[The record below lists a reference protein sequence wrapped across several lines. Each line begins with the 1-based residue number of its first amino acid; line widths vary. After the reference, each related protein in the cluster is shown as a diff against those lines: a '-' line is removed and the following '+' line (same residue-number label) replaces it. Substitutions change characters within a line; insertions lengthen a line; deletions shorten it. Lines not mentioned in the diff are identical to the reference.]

1 MTLSPAGHQFIPRR
15 SSSSHQDAGLY
26 SNDHEPNNPQVTNN
40 TPVRSMPTSAGEI
53 LGYFNSTRPPL
64 DFVQSHC
71 NDNNHGLDINS
82 SHNPP
87 SSTAGQSN
95 DPHLPHPLALPSS
108 FLPAFNHTQS
118 HHHQPLIVNAKGG
131 AKKLS
136 PAQKATTRQKKR
148 PSSHIGT
155 GSEPIPLTGSR
166 VDQPNVTP
174 PSTELASKNNHP
186 KSSNPAN
193 SPLKKNGKPL
203 AKCPF
208 CGMTFKKLEH
218 CQRHERTLKKSS
230 APAQPTQASPSSNS
244 APKQTSRNQISSPIR
259 SSFDMLTGPGASQSS
274 FASPPHAHKPVTRE
288 RGCSLSVLEH
298 SSFPGH
304 LGRDP
309 SMISSGP
316 RQSISLPL
324 QRSQEQFAQPPRQAA
339 YPFYHHQAP
348 PSSSQPSIN
357 NLSSPSD
364 SSTGYSYV
372 EPVGGPRRGSWCPG
386 GSNWNEFAPM
396 PPDDLGPPP
405 STRSYRHQ
413 PQHLSLEG
421 ASWSKTLTNTF
432 GLVQSGIGPVPLSA
446 PPTCTDWGAPLI
458 GSGAPETSNSMAGS
472 FVGPSWETLPPYESR
487 PSILPGWSGLGR
499 LEEEEHIKLE
509 PESSINSAV
518 TSQLLLSSPSQPGS
532 FDNENNCPIGLS
544 SAEMAREPPSEANQ
558 SVSWSF
564 PKGGTLSYAYTGLEH
579 DPVNPA
585 GFTPSDPIECF
596 GNVWQTPPQ
605 NQTVETFHP
614 GYWNQPV
621 CAGSQDE
628 DRKRTALNS
637 NGLPTR
643 NPWEENHIV
652 ELNF

>member
-131 AKKLS
+131 PRNS
-136 PAQKATTRQKKR
+136 AQLRR
-148 PSSHIGT
+148 
-155 GSEPIPLTGSR
+155 LLL
-166 VDQPNVTP
+166 PNVTP

-596 GNVWQTPPQ
+596 GNVWQTLLKIRPSKPFTLGIGI
-605 NQTVETFHP
+605 NLCVP
-614 GYWNQPV
+614 GV
-621 CAGSQDE
+621 
-628 DRKRTALNS
+628 KMKTA
-637 NGLPTR
+637 NGQR
-643 NPWEENHIV
+643 
-652 ELNF
+652 

>member
-1 MTLSPAGHQFIPRR
+1 MRPLFFPLQIRWP
-15 SSSSHQDAGLY
+15 GLIL
-26 SNDHEPNNPQVTNN
+26 
-40 TPVRSMPTSAGEI
+40 VRS
-53 LGYFNSTRPPL
+53 
-64 DFVQSHC
+64 D
-71 NDNNHGLDINS
+71 
-82 SHNPP
+82 
-87 SSTAGQSN
+87 
-95 DPHLPHPLALPSS
+95 
-108 FLPAFNHTQS
+108 
-118 HHHQPLIVNAKGG
+118 
-131 AKKLS
+131 
-136 PAQKATTRQKKR
+136 
-148 PSSHIGT
+148 
-155 GSEPIPLTGSR
+155 
-166 VDQPNVTP
+166 
-174 PSTELASKNNHP
+174 
-186 KSSNPAN
+186 
-193 SPLKKNGKPL
+193 GKISV
-203 AKCPF
+203 
-208 CGMTFKKLEH
+208 
-218 CQRHERTLKKSS
+218 KKSS

-405 STRSYRHQ
+405 FYTKLPSPTSTSQLGRRQLVKNVDQYLRISSKWYRA
-413 PQHLSLEG
+413 G
-421 ASWSKTLTNTF
+421 AIVSSSNMHRL
-432 GLVQSGIGPVPLSA
+432 GR
-446 PPTCTDWGAPLI
+446 
-458 GSGAPETSNSMAGS
+458 TSDRI
-472 FVGPSWETLPPYESR
+472 R

-596 GNVWQTPPQ
+596 GNVWQTLLKIRPSKPFTLGIGINLCVPGVKMKTATDSVEFERLAHEKPRFTPLSHVQEYGFTQ
-605 NQTVETFHP
+605 NFISHNNKHNNLSRP
-614 GYWNQPV
+614 
-621 CAGSQDE
+621 
-628 DRKRTALNS
+628 LH
-637 NGLPTR
+637 GLLG
-643 NPWEENHIV
+643 IV
-652 ELNF
+652 KGL